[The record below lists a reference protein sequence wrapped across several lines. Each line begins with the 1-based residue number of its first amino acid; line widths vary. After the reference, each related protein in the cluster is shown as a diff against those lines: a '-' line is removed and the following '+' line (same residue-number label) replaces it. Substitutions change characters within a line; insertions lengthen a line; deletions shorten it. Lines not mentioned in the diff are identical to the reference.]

1 MNNMETM
8 DVENVA
14 GNPYPNKKTQ
24 MTKLTTFIVL
34 FLSILV
40 MALVTKVIVL
50 QINSTKFQHILANSN
65 SLLDRNCPRNEE
77 NVDGQYACQGW
88 ISGQSFTST
97 APDGKTVINLKGQL
111 SMDSITGER
120 NTRLIRN
127 FLDKMVYTPNR
138 TGDGVENELKSFY
151 ESCIQLKK
159 NSSIIHPVTGRL
171 IKWMFLRQESFLS
184 LQNVV
189 VKLVTL
195 GEDDPKHNSIP
206 CTELAKNLFPEVVGK
221 LFVENHYLNDNLAFS
236 VQQLLL
242 QIRDTYLSHLDV
254 VYSPWVDFQSW
265 LELRRRINSA
275 KIMQG
280 YPTDIMDSIWVAS
293 VYANV
298 TINKNVSHFIVNLVQ
313 LMDLREMRKQTLGM
327 VTMNYFDNIR
337 DVAANYLPSWDMLF
351 ISAGYAQFPIYHESF
366 PDVLK
371 FGRLGF
377 IIAHEFGHALSAYI
391 RTNDQSR
398 GELPFGASNA
408 TYQKFIDKLNCI
420 ENEYNTYQ
428 IPFSFPQRNT
438 THALTWN
445 GSLTLEENFAD
456 FIALKIS
463 FSAFMKEH
471 KRTHGSQVNHE
482 IPGLARF
489 SKEQLFFIA
498 NAQ

>member
-1 MNNMETM
+1 
-8 DVENVA
+8 
-14 GNPYPNKKTQ
+14 
-24 MTKLTTFIVL
+24 
-34 FLSILV
+34 
-40 MALVTKVIVL
+40 
-50 QINSTKFQHILANSN
+50 
-65 SLLDRNCPRNEE
+65 
-77 NVDGQYACQGW
+77 
-88 ISGQSFTST
+88 
-97 APDGKTVINLKGQL
+97 
-111 SMDSITGER
+111 
-120 NTRLIRN
+120 
-127 FLDKMVYTPNR
+127 MVYTPNR

-195 GEDDPKHNSIP
+195 GEDGKHADPFIFRIFINKLLIAKYSSLDPKHNSIP

-398 GELPFGASNA
+398 GTHLA
-408 TYQKFIDKLNCI
+408 TYFHSTYLYRIIFEISENILFLN
-420 ENEYNTYQ
+420 Y
-428 IPFSFPQRNT
+428 F
-438 THALTWN
+438 
-445 GSLTLEENFAD
+445 
-456 FIALKIS
+456 
-463 FSAFMKEH
+463 
-471 KRTHGSQVNHE
+471 QVNCHSV
-482 IPGLARF
+482 LQT
-489 SKEQLFFIA
+489 QLTKSLSTS
-498 NAQ
+498 